1 MDKNTFTEEVRKS
14 EATLYR
20 VSKSILQNDKDCEDA
35 VQEAILNAYRKL
47 SSLKKEAFFKTWL
60 VRILINECYKI
71 GRIRKK
77 NVSYEEYISPEAI
90 AAPESYSELYLSIM
104 NLDEDLRTL
113 VILYYIEGFSV
124 AETANI
130 LKMQEGTVKSRL
142 SRARACLRK
151 WLEEVY

>member
-1 MDKNTFTEEVRKS
+1 MDINTFTEEVRKS

-35 VQEAILNAYRKL
+35 VQEAILKAYHKL
-47 SSLKKEAFFKTWL
+47 DSLKKEALFKTWL

-71 GRIRKK
+71 GRFRKK
-77 NVSYEEYISPEAI
+77 NVSYEEYINPEAA
-90 AAPESYSELYLSIM
+90 AAPENYSELYLCIM
-104 NLDEDLRTL
+104 RLEEDLRTL
-113 VILYYIEGFSV
+113 IILYYIEGFSV

-142 SRARACLRK
+142 SRARANLRK
-151 WLEEVY
+151 WLEEV